1 MKDVDPEIY
10 SSAFTL
16 SDMEI
21 FVFPELMYS
30 LLLANI
36 MSPLVWKWRDEDCFK
51 KLEGKDPYKKL
62 MRLRQ
67 FIMDE
72 FEFNL
77 DLQTWGLTDK
87 NTEIKRFE
95 RFLPAEQISKSNALF
110 GYEGDS
116 YYYDVDIRKHFG
128 LDKYNGDII
137 PYWKTE
143 TVEAMNAFR
152 YKAGY
157 RSGAGECVSL
167 STLYAAAAFI
177 VCGIPLEDIYMVL
190 TPLHSQNFIDI
201 NDGVITNNRRLVT
214 KSMWFNG
221 TELSNKAQRAL
232 RKEQI
237 TIVAHSS
244 GLVHCLYKDATIDKK
259 LYVQFTAKLNDFLA
273 CPLDEL
279 SLTGFLRSNH
289 NYHKYFQFCRECR
302 GVPQFVKAEI
312 LFHYEHESNFRICD
326 PTHEKLLEEVDEEDF
341 SNHEYPGRIRCDQF
355 KEYMGKKKP
364 DINSE
369 AGRKELIKVLSDYI
383 PEAGKFV
390 AELYDFLHIEPKLPA
405 PSAVRQSS
413 PQAGS
418 GQAGDKNYI
427 PAEPIKISPDMSR
440 EDIIDYL
447 RSIRDK
453 NLTADLAFYAYRDM
467 ESCDWEPFVKSAIER
482 SPVSIEMTKNK
493 SIEQVYQWLKDMP
506 NESIYDNRRVSQP
519 DEVANYG
526 RGDGIEKAFTLANIL
541 HNRKPEREI
550 TIKITGGSVV
560 IDAGGKFEFESE
572 KAFEKTVEI
581 EQEKYQ
587 IQ

>member
-1 MKDVDPEIY
+1 MGDIELEKY

-16 SDMEI
+16 ADMEI

-36 MSPLVWKWRDEDCFK
+36 MSPIIWKWRDEDCFK

-77 DLQTWGLTDK
+77 DLETWGLTDK

-95 RFLPAEQISKSNALF
+95 KFLPPEQIAQSNALF

-128 LDKYNGDII
+128 LDKYTTDII

-152 YKAGY
+152 HKTGYK
-157 RSGAGECVSL
+157 SGAGECVSL

-214 KSMWFNG
+214 KAMWFNG

-259 LYVQFTAKLNDFLA
+259 IYDKFAGKLNEFLA
-273 CPLDEL
+273 CALEPITI
-279 SLTGFLRSNH
+279 TGFLRSNH
-289 NYHKYFQFCRECR
+289 NYQKYFQFCRDCR
-302 GVPQFVKAEI
+302 GTPQFVKAEI

-326 PTHEKLLEEVDEEDF
+326 STHEKLLTEVHEEDF
-341 SNHEYPGRIRCDQF
+341 SNTEYPGRIRCDQF

-364 DINSE
+364 DINTE
-369 AGRKELIKVLSDYI
+369 AGRKELTKVLSDYI
-383 PEAGKFV
+383 PEAEKFT
-390 AELYDFLHIEPKLPA
+390 AELYDFLHIEPKLPI
-405 PSAVRQSS
+405 
-413 PQAGS
+413 
-418 GQAGDKNYI
+418 GDKNYI
-427 PAEPIKISPDMSR
+427 PSEPIKISPEMSR
-440 EDIIDYL
+440 EQIIDYL
-447 RSIRDK
+447 QSIRGK
-453 NLTADLAFYAYRDM
+453 NSTADLAFYAYRDM
-467 ESCDWEPFVKSAIER
+467 EGCDWEPFVKSAIER
-482 SPVSIEMTKNK
+482 SPVSVEMTKDK
-493 SIEQVYQWLKDMP
+493 TIEQIYQWLKDMP
-506 NESIYDNRRVSQP
+506 SESIYDGKRVAQP
-519 DEVANYG
+519 DEVANYD
-526 RGDGIEKAFTLANIL
+526 RGDGVEKAFTLANIL
-541 HNRKPEREI
+541 HKREPAGEI
-550 TIKITGGSVV
+550 AIKINGGSVIV
-560 IDAGGKFEFESE
+560 DAVEKYEFESV
-572 KAFEKTVEI
+572 KAFDKTITIDKEEYSRQKLI
-581 EQEKYQ
+581 
-587 IQ
+587 